1 MNIRLQIHK
10 IQNMKKVLIIIIV
23 LLLTQ
28 INHAQIGIGTL
39 LPNSS
44 SILDLTSTE
53 KGLLIPRMTTT
64 QRNLIASP
72 ALSLIIFNIDEGEFN
87 SYNGAV
93 LGWQDFSTAY
103 KSVSA
108 TGEITTN
115 STTDVLAAGMTVAP
129 LTRGTYS
136 VAFNSQYNNATST
149 VTTTVTTSGAGTAKG
164 KTDLKIAYDQL
175 RAMPDTQPLHAA
187 AMGSGETLLAGVYSF
202 VAAASVAGTLNL
214 DAQNDP
220 NALFVFKIGGA
231 FACGASTIIVLKNG
245 AKASNI
251 FYASVGSPSVGAGST
266 MIGTMIAGAGAGAIS
281 ATCTL
286 EGRLMTLAGA
296 ITFGPAVATVPLDVS
311 PISLG
316 AATSFALFTGGGD
329 ISNTAAST
337 ITGNIGTDLGGV
349 TGLGTSTHNG
359 KIYLSTTPSSVGSS
373 TTTTTIE
380 PNNTPSVASF
390 SIYQNGN
397 LITSSTK
404 SLSCNASV
412 LNLSL
417 QAIATV
423 EANQPIEVRWN
434 TNSEK
439 IALGNRTLT
448 IIKVK

>member
-1 MNIRLQIHK
+1 MDGKQVKDKSNP
-10 IQNMKKVLIIIIV
+10 V
-23 LLLTQ
+23 
-28 INHAQIGIGTL
+28 GTGMFL
-39 LPNSS
+39 NQSGDYEPISNFYNV
-44 SILDLTSTE
+44 ST
-53 KGLLIPRMTTT
+53 
-64 QRNLIASP
+64 
-72 ALSLIIFNIDEGEFN
+72 IDEDTTVSFLDETITGMSIEILVAG
-87 SYNGAV
+87 SYKI
-93 LGWQDFSTAY
+93 D
-103 KSVSA
+103 
-108 TGEITTN
+108 
-115 STTDVLAAGMTVAP
+115 
-129 LTRGTYS
+129 
-136 VAFNSQYNNATST
+136 FNSQYRNADVSVTNT
-149 VTTTVTTSGAGTAKG
+149 VTTLGAGTAQA
-164 KTDLKIAYDQL
+164 KTDLKKAYDQL

-202 VAAASVAGTLNL
+202 VAAASIAGTLNL

-220 NALFVFKIGGA
+220 NALFVFNIGGN
-231 FACGASTIIVLKNG
+231 FACGAATIIVLKNG
-245 AKASNI
+245 AKPSNI
-251 FYASVGSPSVGAGST
+251 FWVSAGAPSVGAGSE
-266 MIGTMIAGAGAGAIS
+266 MKGTIIALAGAAAMSAGCDI
-281 ATCTL
+281 

-296 ITFGPAVATVPLDVS
+296 ITFGPSIATVPLDVS

-337 ITGNIGTDLGGV
+337 ITGDIGTDLGGV